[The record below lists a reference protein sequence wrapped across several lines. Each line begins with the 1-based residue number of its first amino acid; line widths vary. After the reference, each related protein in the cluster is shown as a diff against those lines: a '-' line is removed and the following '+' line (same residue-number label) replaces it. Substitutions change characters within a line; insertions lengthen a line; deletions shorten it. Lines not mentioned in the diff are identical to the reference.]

1 MVEGPGEAACSQQQR
16 PSWSLSNF
24 APQPARPPQPAAAAE
39 SDSCYDS
46 TKEVES
52 VLAAAK
58 GKTEVRSPDY
68 LSLNLM
74 GAV

>member
-58 GKTEVRSPDY
+58 GKTEVQTPHSSSH
-68 LSLNLM
+68 LT
-74 GAV
+74 